1 MTVALDARV
10 LIGLLDPSD
19 AHHESARR
27 VFAAGVRFRV
37 HPVNIAEALVTPER
51 AGRSLEAYED
61 LRRVGVTPADLGPNG
76 PLILARLREKH
87 RLRMPDAC
95 ALAVAVSED
104 IPLVTFDKRLARAAE
119 KCGLH
124 EAIPS

>member
-1 MTVALDARV
+1 MTVTLDAGV

-27 VFAAGVRFRV
+27 VFAAGTRFWV
-37 HPVNIAEALVTPER
+37 HPVNLAEALITPER
-51 AGRSLEAYED
+51 AGRALEAYED
-61 LRRVGVTPADLGPNG
+61 LRRVGVAAADLGPNG

-104 IPLVTFDKRLARAAE
+104 IPLVTFDKQLASAASE
-119 KCGLH
+119 RGLF
-124 EAIPS
+124 EPVPA

>member
-1 MTVALDARV
+1 MTVALDAGV

-27 VFAAGVRFRV
+27 VFAEGGRFWV

-51 AGRSLEAYED
+51 AGVSLEAFED
-61 LRRVGVTPADLGPNG
+61 LQRLGVTPATLGHNE
-76 PLILARLREKH
+76 PLMLARIRQKH

-95 ALAVAVSED
+95 ALAVAVYND
-104 IPLVTFDKRLARAAE
+104 IPLVTFDKKLAAAAAE
-119 KCGLH
+119 RGLL
-124 EAIPS
+124 EPVPA